1 MILKMYAWGMLAV
14 LAIAGCSS
22 ALGPEAETE
31 EGFFFSGDIR
41 LSYALDIPV
50 AGATP
55 YPIVVF
61 GHDSGPNTKNE
72 PNLKSPARRL
82 AERGVAVF
90 RFDKRGVGDSDG
102 VYKRGF
108 VDFELLSGDLVAAV
122 EFVAKDPRVDKT
134 RIGLMG
140 SSQAGW
146 ILPMVATRS
155 PRVAFVIIR
164 SGPTVTVG
172 QHNYWDETADDESLS
187 IDQLSRMFEDF
198 GPLPGDFDPR
208 PFIEQ
213 MTMPTIWLF
222 GRQDRIIPAPRS
234 AEIIREIIAEFGRP
248 FSVII
253 YPNGGHSLRDYWDDL
268 VPWLDKAIGLGP
280 TQQSEIIGYF
290 KHARRREA
298 SSTTKVRS
306 WSESGHSSEFA
317 VTSRNGC

>member
-1 MILKMYAWGMLAV
+1 M
-14 LAIAGCSS
+14 
-22 ALGPEAETE
+22 
-31 EGFFFSGDIR
+31 
-41 LSYALDIPV
+41 
-50 AGATP
+50 
-55 YPIVVF
+55 
-61 GHDSGPNTKNE
+61 
-72 PNLKSPARRL
+72 
-82 AERGVAVF
+82 F

-198 GPLPGDFDPR
+198 GPVPGDFDPR

-268 VPWLDKAIGLGP
+268 VPWLDKAIGLGS